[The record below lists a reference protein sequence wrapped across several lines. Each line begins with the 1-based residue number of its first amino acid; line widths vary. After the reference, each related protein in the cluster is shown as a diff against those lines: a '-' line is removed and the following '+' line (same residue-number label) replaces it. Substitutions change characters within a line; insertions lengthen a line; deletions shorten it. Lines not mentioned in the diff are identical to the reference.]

1 MLVADGFGDFR
12 IVWIGGNTAIILL
25 HDGDFAG
32 IGIDTVAVF
41 LAYRGGLCHALFRRI
56 VVFVGILAV
65 AQCRRT
71 SRRRLLAFAQCG
83 RGCDRLVDDVGDRF
97 EACAGRAT
105 NQRRLMRQVER
116 VRVEGERRVGD
127 DRGDIVGAAG
137 TKRHRNQLLSA
148 FFLIGA
154 GG

>member
-1 MLVADGFGDFR
+1 MLVVDGFGDFR

-97 EACAGRAT
+97 EACAGRAAD
-105 NQRRLMRQVER
+105 QRRLMWHVER
-116 VRVEGERRVGD
+116 IRVEGERRVGD
-127 DRGDIVGAAG
+127 DRGDVVGAAG
-137 TKRHRNQLLSA
+137 TKRHRN
-148 FFLIGA
+148 
-154 GG
+154 